1 MKTLEWDDPIVLPET
16 DFRPCLSKAQD
27 KRWLARFPFK
37 GQGLRTKK
45 ISLPAVVPLEICL
58 ISKKVVIAVSSQ
70 PLTSPGVSLNLFS

>member
-27 KRWLARFPFK
+27 KQWLARFPFK

-45 ISLPAVVPLEICL
+45 SHFQQLFLWKSA
-58 ISKKVVIAVSSQ
+58 SS
-70 PLTSPGVSLNLFS
+70 PRG